1 VPPFRWRR
9 SARTDLDATFAGME
23 LAPLNPEFPG
33 VVLMAVL
40 LSVKRLENF
49 EVYDRQGNKL
59 GAIDDLMLDVDA
71 AKVRYAVLAAKFG
84 IASSARTFAVPLR
97 ALRLDTENECFVLDV
112 DRDRLESAD
121 GFDAAAPPVQPD
133 PLFAQAAQARG

>member
-1 VPPFRWRR
+1 M
-9 SARTDLDATFAGME
+9 ARDAAITGME
-23 LAPLNPEFPG
+23 LAPLIPASSG

-40 LSVKRLENF
+40 LSVQRLETF

-59 GAIDDLMLDVDA
+59 GVIDDLMLDVDA
-71 AKVRYAVLAAKFG
+71 AKVRYAVLAAKSG
-84 IASSARTFAVPLR
+84 VASTKTFAVPLK

-112 DRDRLESAD
+112 DRDRLERAD

-133 PLFAQAAQARG
+133 PLFAQAADARD